1 MAAPETQVP
10 GTRSPP
16 HDPSA
21 ATAPNR
27 GKRCRCGVLPGR
39 KTALEHR
46 EDGATGKRTTAPAPN
61 RGKCC
66 RCGGGRMVAWV
77 RMGNLPRSGL
87 SRGSDGILAL
97 IVRHFHVAGLYTP
110 IYEVSY
116 NTYAC
121 SISDITVSEAAIG
134 HPDMCS
140 AYSRHAHGQA
150 THAKHVPIFRT
161 RGTLSN
167 IRNPTEM
174 QLKF

>member
-1 MAAPETQVP
+1 MAAHEVQVP

-21 ATAPNR
+21 APVLHR
-27 GKRCRCGVLPGR
+27 GKR
-39 KTALEHR
+39 
-46 EDGATGKRTTAPAPN
+46 
-61 RGKCC
+61 C
-66 RCGGGRMVAWV
+66 RCGGGRMVVWG
-77 RMGNLPRSGL
+77 RKENLPRSGL

-121 SISDITVSEAAIG
+121 SMSDVPVSEAAIG
-134 HPDMCS
+134 HPDMWS

-150 THAKHVPIFRT
+150 THAENVPIFRT
-161 RGTLSN
+161 CGTLSN
-167 IRNPTEM
+167 IRNLTGM